1 MDNEMKGSLI
11 SIDEVKQLQLDVLDA
26 IDKFCEEN
34 SIVYSMACGTM
45 LGAVRHKGY
54 IPWDDDIDIY
64 LLREDYRILIE
75 RFPKVYKNYYELI
88 SLERDDN
95 WDRPYAKAFD
105 NRTIVEENAN
115 CAVLIGVNIDIYP
128 IDDVPDDEKRWLQ
141 YNRRRRFYQKLVP
154 IKYLKWSSSKSLMR
168 NVLLILSK
176 VPLSIIS
183 CRRLARFLS
192 AYAEKNNGN
201 GFCHVFECVQGML
214 QKNRFDKNLF
224 NEIERYP
231 FEDRIFKGFANS
243 DEYLRNA
250 YGDYMKFPPI
260 DQQVS
265 HHDFSAWWRK

>member
-1 MDNEMKGSLI
+1 MKGSLI

-64 LLREDYRILIE
+64 LLRDDYRILIE
-75 RFPKVYKNYYELI
+75 KFPKVYNDYYELI
-88 SLERDDN
+88 SLERDDI

-128 IDDVPDDEKRWLQ
+128 IDDVPDEEKRWLQ

-154 IKYLKWSSSKSLMR
+154 IKYLKWSSNKSLMR
-168 NVLLILSK
+168 NILLILSK

-183 CRRLARFLS
+183 CRRLACFLS
-192 AYAEKNNGN
+192 AYAERNNGN
-201 GFCHVFECVQGML
+201 GFSHVFECVQGML

-231 FEDRIFKGFANS
+231 FEDRFFKGFADS

-250 YGDYMKFPPI
+250 YGDYMKFPPL

-265 HHDFSAWWRK
+265 HHDFSAWWKK